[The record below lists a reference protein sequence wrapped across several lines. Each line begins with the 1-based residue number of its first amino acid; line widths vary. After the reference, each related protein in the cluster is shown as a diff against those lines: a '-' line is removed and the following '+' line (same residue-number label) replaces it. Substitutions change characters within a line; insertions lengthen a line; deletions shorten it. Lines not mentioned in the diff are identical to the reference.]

1 MREVTDETFEAEVL
15 RSPKPVVVDF
25 WAPWCSP
32 CRRIE
37 PVLEELAAAQDG
49 VEFVRLDVDSNP
61 VSASRYDILSLP
73 TVAMFSTGELR
84 KTVIGARSR
93 SHYAQAFG
101 LDRFEPGSAGFAEPG
116 S

>member
-25 WAPWCSP
+25 WAPWCAP

-37 PVLEELAAAQDG
+37 PALEQLAAERDD
-49 VEFVRLDVDSNP
+49 VEFVRLDVDANP
-61 VSASRYDILSLP
+61 GSASRYDVLSLP
-73 TVAMFSTGELR
+73 TVAMFSAGELR
-84 KTVIGARSR
+84 TTVVGARSQ

-101 LDRFEPGSAGFAEPG
+101 F
-116 S
+116 